1 VGEVGEVSEVDEVS
15 EADGLNAAPPTPPT
29 PSTPPTALTPFT
41 PPTPSLLFS
50 VKDQGRGIPPEK
62 LECIFE
68 RFQQADASDSREKS
82 GTGLGLTICQ
92 KIIQQHGGQIWV
104 ESTLGE
110 GSTFYFTLPVKA
122 GSEHGE

>member
-1 VGEVGEVSEVDEVS
+1 MGKVDDEVGQYWGYQKRHPLTPST
-15 EADGLNAAPPTPPT
+15 PPTPPT
-29 PSTPPTALTPFT
+29 P
-41 PPTPSLLFS
+41 PTPTLLFS
-50 VKDQGRGIPPEK
+50 VQDQGRGIPPEK

-104 ESTLGE
+104 ESTLGA
-110 GSTFYFTLPVKA
+110 GSTFYFTVPVEA
-122 GSEHGE
+122 GSAHGE